1 MKSENRKDIAE
12 KKIYTAPVP
21 VRLDFLSPYML
32 GSTLK
37 RMDDERMVISQFSF
51 SWIELLLGILWLW
64 LYISSI
70 TNLNKLADERF
81 AADKRIATKEVFYSY
96 KSYKDSTR
104 TTNIRRV
111 EREPNVKEAEII
123 ARYRE
128 LGEKGY
134 RKYLKT
140 EIIRSEDGGWFGY
153 AVLLVFGIVLSF
165 LGLPRRKRFVF
176 DRKAGTVRYPGFLG
190 LWRHKQAFSQVN
202 FIYARAGMYVFE
214 RKGLAI
220 LHPNGVT
227 RVFINFQYP
236 ERFLSFYVWYM
247 DRNRPLPLGTAFD
260 PYRERDY
267 DRRKAAGFPPPLY
280 PSQIDIAEWEGAES
294 PERREEYRKQ
304 VELLIKK
311 VKANRERFFR
321 W

>member
-37 RMDDERMVISQFSF
+37 RMDDERMVISQTYIG
-51 SWIELLLGILWLW
+51 WIELLLVVFILCF
-64 LYISSI
+64 YIPA
-70 TNLNKLADERF
+70 TLDLNKRADEQF
-81 AADKRIATKEVFYSY
+81 AADKEIVNTEVFFSL
-96 KSYKDSTR
+96 KSYKDSTG
-104 TTNIRRV
+104 THLRRV
-111 EREPNVKEAEII
+111 DREPNAKEAEII

-134 RKYLKT
+134 RKYLKI
-140 EIIRSEDGGWFGY
+140 EMLKAQDGGRFSKI
-153 AVLLVFGIVLSF
+153 AVQ
-165 LGLPRRKRFVF
+165 GLILILFAMGFPRRKRFVF

-214 RKGLAI
+214 RKSLAI